1 MFRNYITVALRNI
14 RKYKGFSLINIAGLA
29 IGIASCLLILLFV
42 QSELSYDWFNEKA
55 ERIYRVGFTFHVGTN
70 QFDAA
75 LGPCPLAAA
84 LVDDFPEVQSA
95 ARIFARQSRG
105 GDVFVRFGE
114 KRYKENKFLWADPE
128 LLDILTIP
136 FIKGNPE
143 EALAQPNSVVLTAKT
158 AEKYFGQEDPI
169 GKMLELGDGS
179 MYMVNGVTES
189 WPEHSHFHFD
199 FLASFSSLPKSK
211 DLDFYD
217 TAVFTYIL
225 LRENASIEELEAKL
239 PEFSGKC
246 LAPIIEKIM
255 AVPYQEF
262 LESGNFI
269 GFMTQPLRDIHLR
282 SKWGN
287 ELEPQGSFNT
297 VIIFSAIAMLILIVA
312 CINFINLTTARST
325 KRANEVGVRKVVGS
339 SRAQLVR
346 QFLSESIFLSF
357 LSFLLALICVELALP
372 VFNSLVGKKFSF
384 SNIFDWSFLL
394 FLLIGAFFI
403 GIAAG
408 SYPAFLMASF
418 RPVVVLKGKIQS
430 SMRGRRFRDALVIF
444 QFCASIILLVGTA
457 VIYTQLHYIRNK
469 ELGFDKEHVVVIQR
483 TEKLGSQQLAF
494 KNQLY
499 QNPDVLSAAF
509 TDSLPQMLL
518 EAKVFQKQGEGSQE
532 NNTLITI
539 TADYDLLETYGLKMI
554 AGRYFERERS
564 TDSTAVVLNETAI
577 KALDI
582 QDPLEKRLVL
592 VGLKRK
598 PMDIIGIINDF
609 HMESLHTKIGP
620 TAVILVGARPSVLLS
635 VRVRPGDLPKTL
647 AFLEDKWREFTNNQP
662 FEYVFFDDQFDM
674 LYKAEIQAG
683 KVITAFACLAVFIA
697 CLGLLGLASFT
708 ASHRTKEIGIRKVL
722 GATTS
727 GILVLLNKDFVK
739 RVLVANLIAWPIAYF
754 AMNKWLQNF
763 AYRIRVNIWMF
774 LASAVITLLIALFT
788 VSYQTIR
795 AARGNPVD
803 SLRYE

>member
-1 MFRNYITVALRNI
+1 MWRNYLTVALRNI

-42 QSELSYDWFNEKA
+42 QSELSYDRFHEKA
-55 ERIYRVGFTFHVGTN
+55 ERIHRVGFTFHVGTN

-84 LVDDFPEVQSA
+84 LIEDFPEVQSA

-105 GDVFVRFGE
+105 GDVFVRYGE

-136 FIKGNPE
+136 LIKGSTE
-143 EALAQPNSVVLTAKT
+143 EALSQPNSIVLTAET
-158 AEKYFGQEDPI
+158 AEKYFGHEDPI

-179 MYMVNGVTES
+179 LYMINGVTES
-189 WPEHSHFHFD
+189 WPENSHFRFD

-211 DLDFYD
+211 DLDYYD

-225 LRENASIEELEAKL
+225 LRENASIGELELKL

-246 LAPIIEKIM
+246 MAPIIEKIM

-297 VIIFSAIAMLILIVA
+297 VIIFSAIAVLILIVA

-325 KRANEVGVRKVVGS
+325 QRSNEVGVRKVVGS
-339 SRAQLVR
+339 SQGQLIR
-346 QFLSESIFLSF
+346 QFLSESVFLSF
-357 LSFLLALICVELALP
+357 LAFLLALLFVELSLP
-372 VFNSLVGKKFSF
+372 VFNNLVGKEFS
-384 SNIFDWSFLL
+384 SSHILDWSFLL
-394 FLLIGAFFI
+394 VILIGALCI
-403 GIAAG
+403 GTVAG

-418 RPVVVLKGKIQS
+418 RPVSVLKGKIQS
-430 SMRGRRFRDALVIF
+430 STKGRRFRDALVIF
-444 QFCASIILLVGTA
+444 QFCASVVLLVGTA
-457 VIYTQLHYIRNK
+457 VIYMQLHYIRSK
-469 ELGFDKEHVVVIQR
+469 ELGFEKEHVVVIQR
-483 TEKLGSQQLAF
+483 AEKLGSQQLAF

-518 EAKVFQKQGEGSQE
+518 EAKVFQKEGEGSQE

-539 TADYDLLETYGLKMI
+539 TSDYDLLETYGIKMI

-564 TDSTAVVLNETAI
+564 TDSAAVVLNEAAI
-577 KALDI
+577 RALDI

-620 TAVILVGARPSVLLS
+620 TAVILTGGRPSVLLS

-647 AFLEDKWREFTNNQP
+647 GFLEDQWSEFTNNQP

-708 ASHRTKEIGIRKVL
+708 ASQRTKEIGIRKVL

-739 RVLVANLIAWPIAYF
+739 RVLVANLIAWPLAYY

-763 AYRIRVNIWMF
+763 AYRIRINIWMF
-774 LASAVITLLIALFT
+774 LASAVIALLIALLT

-795 AARGNPVD
+795 ASRGNPVD

>member
-1 MFRNYITVALRNI
+1 MWRNYLTVAFRNI
-14 RKYKGFSLINIAGLA
+14 RKHKGFSLINIAGLA

-42 QSELSYDWFNEKA
+42 QSELSYDKFHENT

-84 LVDDFPEVQSA
+84 MVDEFAEVEKA

-105 GDVFVRFGE
+105 GDVFVHYGE
-114 KRYKENKFLWADPE
+114 KRYKENKFLWVDPE

-136 FIKGNPE
+136 FIEGNPE
-143 EALAQPNSVVLTAKT
+143 EALAQPNSVVLTAE
-158 AEKYFGQEDPI
+158 AAAKYFGQEEPI

-179 MYMVNGVTES
+179 LYMVNGVVEP
-189 WPEHSHFHFD
+189 WPEPSHFHFD

-211 DLDFYD
+211 DLDYYD

-225 LRENASIEELEAKL
+225 LRENASIDELESKL

-246 LAPIIEKIM
+246 MAPIIEKIM
-255 AVPYQEF
+255 AVPYEDF

-269 GFMTQPLRDIHLR
+269 GFMTQSLRDIHLR

-297 VIIFSAIAMLILIVA
+297 VIIFSAIAVLILIVA

-325 KRANEVGVRKVVGS
+325 QRANEVGVRKVVGS
-339 SRAQLVR
+339 SRGQLVR

-357 LSFLLALICVELALP
+357 LSFLLALFFVELALP
-372 VFNSLVGKKFSF
+372 VFNTLVGKEFTAGH
-384 SNIFDWSFLL
+384 ILDWPFLL
-394 FLLIGAFFI
+394 ALLFGAIVI

-408 SYPAFLMASF
+408 GYPAFLMASF
-418 RPVVVLKGKIQS
+418 RPVPMLKGKIQS
-430 SMRGRRFRDALVIF
+430 SKRGRRFRDMLVVF
-444 QFCASIILLVGTA
+444 QFCASVVLLVGTA

-469 ELGFDKEHVVVIQR
+469 ELGYDKEHVVVIQR
-483 TEKLGSQQLAF
+483 AEKLGSQQLAF
-494 KNQLY
+494 KDQLY
-499 QNPDVLSAAF
+499 QNSDILSAAF
-509 TDSLPQMLL
+509 TDSLPQILL
-518 EAKVFQKQGEGSQE
+518 EAKVFQKEGESSQE

-539 TADYDLLETYGLKMI
+539 TADYDLLKTYGLRMI
-554 AGRYFERERS
+554 AGRYFEKERS
-564 TDSTAVVLNETAI
+564 TDATAIVLNETAI

-582 QDPLEKRLVL
+582 RDPLGKRLVL
-592 VGLKRK
+592 VGLKRT

-635 VRVRPGDLPKTL
+635 VRVRPGDLPKSL
-647 AFLEDKWREFTNNQP
+647 GFLEDKWREFTNNQP

-683 KVITAFACLAVFIA
+683 KMITAFACLAVFIA

-708 ASHRTKEIGIRKVL
+708 ASQRTKEIGIRKVL

-739 RVLVANLIAWPIAYF
+739 RVLVANLIAWPLAYY

-763 AYRIRVNIWMF
+763 AYRIRINIWMF
-774 LASAVITLLIALFT
+774 LASAVIALLIALFT
-788 VSYQTIR
+788 VSFQTVR